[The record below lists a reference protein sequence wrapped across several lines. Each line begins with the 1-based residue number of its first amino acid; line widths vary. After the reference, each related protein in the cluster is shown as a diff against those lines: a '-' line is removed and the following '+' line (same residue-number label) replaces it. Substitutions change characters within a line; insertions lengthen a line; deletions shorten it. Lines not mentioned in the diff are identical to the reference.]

1 MNKAIYIRVNKIKY
15 EGCGEYWVSID
26 GDRAALLELDD
37 KNEILNL
44 SEMYQKW
51 SKRKDV
57 PKDILDEIKKT
68 INYEN

>member
-1 MNKAIYIRVNKIKY
+1 MSKAIYMRVHSIEY
-15 EGCGEYWVSID
+15 EGCGEYWVSIH
-26 GDRAALLELDD
+26 GGPAVLLELDD

-44 SEMYQKW
+44 SEMYQRW